1 MRTLV
6 RRLTSTDVNVANAAR
21 ATVAGLAQDALA
33 VRLEALR
40 ALTADA
46 LSRDDRTEGARWATQ
61 LKSEKETSFSDALL
75 YFQAVQGTEAG
86 AGLAA
91 DQGSGDPAQ
100 TTAELIAWLNRH
112 GLAQVAAQW
121 RSSLS
126 PKFLETHARSAGRRR
141 IVQLPA

>member
-1 MRTLV
+1 
-6 RRLTSTDVNVANAAR
+6 VNVANAAR
-21 ATVAGLAQDALA
+21 ATVAGLAQDAPA

-75 YFQAVQGTEAG
+75 YFQAVQGTEA
-86 AGLAA
+86 AA
-91 DQGSGDPAQ
+91 RA
-100 TTAELIAWLNRH
+100 LNRH